1 MKAAF
6 MHLTVVRALIC
17 GFAALALSQCAQ
29 LGGAGNMGGPTV
41 EERQAAIASEPT
53 GDFFYGRRYHI
64 EKTRFWG
71 YVRKPRQPWSRA
83 QLVMMREDRQTQPD
97 RLPEDGPPGQRFG
110 FDQNYEYRLRGHF
123 TGREAY
129 DPNSNQFLPEFML
142 TGYELIDRNPGWLF
156 TPQDR
161 YDPRRITLTPR

>member
-1 MKAAF
+1 
-6 MHLTVVRALIC
+6 MHFPVARTVLL
-17 GFAALALSQCAQ
+17 GFAVLALSQCAQ

-41 EERQAAIASEPT
+41 EERQLAIASEPS
-53 GDFFYGRRYHI
+53 GDFFVGRRYHV

-71 YVRKPRQPWSRA
+71 YVRKPRQPWNRS
-83 QLVMMREDRQTQPD
+83 QLVMMREDSKTQPD

-110 FDQNYEYRLRGHF
+110 YDQNYEYRLRGQF
-123 TGREAY
+123 TGRDAY

-142 TGYELIDRNPGWLF
+142 TGYELIDQNPGWLF

-161 YDPRRITLTPR
+161 YDPRRLTLTPR